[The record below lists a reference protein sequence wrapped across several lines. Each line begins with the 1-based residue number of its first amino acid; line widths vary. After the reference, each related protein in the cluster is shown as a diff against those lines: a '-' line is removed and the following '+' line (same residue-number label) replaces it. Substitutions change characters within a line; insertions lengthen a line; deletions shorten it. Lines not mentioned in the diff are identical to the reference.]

1 MKTRLDV
8 LEAVLQRLIE
18 ESTAVFPWINT
29 RDRLAQRWME
39 AMQRSLVEEIN
50 GTVLAPEAYVIY
62 LHPQVIAALPPQ
74 SVWLEALENALREA
88 AQEAGLRFINPPAL
102 RLAANPQLALDD
114 VQVMAASADDQ
125 SHRTSVWTTRA
136 EPAHAES
143 AARPINAYLI
153 IDGTR
158 IFPLTESV
166 INIGRLPENHLVLD
180 DPRVSR
186 SHAQIRA
193 VRGQY
198 VLFDLNSTGGTYING
213 ARISQHYLQAGD
225 VISFAGINL
234 IYAEEP
240 APDDHST
247 GKLPAVSPPAGN
259 PELLE

>member
-1 MKTRLDV
+1 MKTRLDE

-50 GTVLAPEAYVIY
+50 GTVLAPEAYIIY

-74 SVWLEALENALREA
+74 NVWLEALEGALREA
-88 AQEAGLRFINPPAL
+88 ALEAGLRFINPPSL
-102 RLAANPQLALDD
+102 RLAANPQLAPDD
-114 VQVMAASADDQ
+114 VQVMAATSDDQ
-125 SHRTSVWTTRA
+125 PNHTAVWATRA
-136 EPAHAES
+136 EPAHTES
-143 AARPINAYLI
+143 AARPVNAYLI
-153 IDGTR
+153 VDGTR
-158 IFPLTESV
+158 IFPLTDSV
-166 INIGRLPENHLVLD
+166 INIGRRPENHLVLD

-198 VLFDLNSTGGTYING
+198 VLFDLNSTGGTFING
-213 ARISQHYLQAGD
+213 ARVSQHYLQAGD
-225 VISFAGINL
+225 VISFAGINI
-234 IYAEEP
+234 IYAEES
-240 APDDHST
+240 APDNHST
-247 GKLPAVSPPAGN
+247 GRLPAVPPPAGD